1 MLQNHGVDERAKCRL
16 GKTAK
21 DYAPEMSQRY
31 WDDWQ
36 LIGRNGYEYLGHNGY
51 GWGGPMRKVS
61 LALITCGP
69 TCAVHMHGEI
79 QLRANS
85 LIMYGQ
91 ISHI

>member
-51 GWGGPMRKVS
+51 G
-61 LALITCGP
+61 
-69 TCAVHMHGEI
+69 
-79 QLRANS
+79 
-85 LIMYGQ
+85 
-91 ISHI
+91 